1 MNICIYIYIY
11 MYTCTSVHKNI
22 YNSEQTKTKLAPKST
37 IMFFFQTSSFMFIV
51 SQGYSSQ

>member
-1 MNICIYIYIY
+1 MYIYIYIYIHIHIYIYIY

-37 IMFFFQTSSFMFIV
+37 IMFFFTLHHLCS
-51 SQGYSSQ
+51 